1 MSDNAPTNV
10 TPTPPA
16 APAPAPAPAP
26 TDPTLASMRTG
37 FGAVLVLIAVGL
49 LCLAAYYFYT
59 PKDVAPATDA
69 AEPTWSTYFKHPTVW
84 PVAVWSLAFGL
95 VSAGGAYVMITGLN
109 RPDRDSPDW
118 LAKAISFAFYGAGAC
133 LLALTVYVFVQRG
146 FNSSAFTP
154 LNLWAMLS
162 ACLLLVSGLLLMM
175 EPSPQADRLRQFV
188 LGTGLTMGALTF
200 VLGVSLATITF
211 YNDIGKGMA
220 TWQERPAVLIWPLA
234 ASLLGLGL
242 AFFSVQPAT
251 PLIRTNQNLR
261 RVVYGTNLA
270 VTTLLL
276 VLILVTFNVLAW
288 AQPMSRFFGRSYDWT
303 STGFHALSPQ
313 TRNFVSGLRQP
324 IKVYVVM
331 QRGDPIANDVTTMLD
346 NCRGLNSL
354 VSYEVIEFTP
364 RNRERVMALMNKYNL
379 TDPQG
384 LLVVSGTGEKGDY
397 VFVKKRDLYEEDM
410 NRARR
415 GPPTYTFKGEGALL
429 NALVTLTEG
438 QMKIYFATGHGEL
451 SADAPM
457 PPQLGKMPRGA
468 GGELS
473 TLRMRLTNR
482 ESVKVETLKIDRN
495 LKEIPKDAS
504 LVVIARPREPF
515 SDEEVA
521 VLRNY
526 LRRERKTR
534 TEKLKDKG
542 NIEKEVEE
550 VTSGKLFLLLDPYAP
565 KVGAKARV
573 QDTGLEPLLTE
584 YNVKL
589 GKNRIMA
596 LRRAQGTP
604 PDEVIAIT
612 DDQAANPIAKAFHPQ
627 PDQPTLFPFKDART
641 VEAAAPVGG
650 KASVEPLLL
659 VPPSLLIWASDD
671 FDTSP
676 SAQRQRLMENQAE
689 LRKMIRDEPLS
700 LAVTVSDGGADP
712 AMPKDAAHAMARKD
726 TPRMVIFGS
735 SSWITDEG
743 LRGEL
748 GPDRVALFTT
758 CVGWLQGS
766 DVLGKSPEDTI
777 KKRQI
782 YNPNIKDENKEWLY
796 RLPVWFAPLP
806 MLLMVAMVAVI
817 GAGVWVV
824 RRR

>member
-16 APAPAPAPAP
+16 PAPAPVPAPAPALVQAPA
-26 TDPTLASMRTG
+26 DPTLAPMRTG
-37 FGAVLVLIAVGL
+37 FGAVLALIALGL
-49 LCLAAYYFYT
+49 LALAFIYFAF
-59 PKDVAPATDA
+59 PKDVAPVTDVA
-69 AEPTWSTYFKHPTVW
+69 DPTWSTYFKHPTVW
-84 PVAVWSLAFGL
+84 PVAVWSLVFGL
-95 VSAGGAYVMITGLN
+95 MAAGGAYALITGLN
-109 RPDRDSPDW
+109 RPDRDAPSW
-118 LAKAISFAFYGAGAC
+118 LAKAISFAFFGAGAC
-133 LLALTVYVFVQRG
+133 LLALSVYVFVQRG
-146 FNSSAFTP
+146 FNPASFTP
-154 LNLWAMLS
+154 LNLWALLS
-162 ACLLLVSGLLLMM
+162 ACLLAVSGLLLLM
-175 EPSPQADRLRQFV
+175 EQTPQADRLRQFLV
-188 LGTGLTMGALTF
+188 GTGLTIGALTF
-200 VLGVSLATITF
+200 VLGISLATITF

-220 TWQERPAVLIWPLA
+220 TWQEKPAVLIWPLA

-276 VLILVTFNVLAW
+276 ILILVTVNVLAY

-303 STGFHALSPQ
+303 ATGFNALSPR
-313 TRNFVSGLRQP
+313 TRNFISGLRQP
-324 IKVYVVM
+324 VKVYVVM

-354 VSYEVIEFTP
+354 VSYEVIEVSG

-397 VFVKKRDLYEEDM
+397 VFVKKRDLYEEDA

-451 SADAPM
+451 SADAAL
-457 PPQLGKMPRGA
+457 PPQFGKMPRGA

-473 TLRMRLTNR
+473 TLRMRLTSR
-482 ESVKVETLKIDRN
+482 ESVKVESLKIDRN
-495 LKEIPKDAS
+495 LKEIPKDADV
-504 LVVIARPREPF
+504 VVIVRPRNPF

-521 VLRNY
+521 VLRDY

-534 TEKLKDKG
+534 KEKLKDKG
-542 NIEKEVEE
+542 DLEKEVVE
-550 VTSGKLFLLLDPYAP
+550 VTSGKLFLLLEPYSP
-565 KVGAKARV
+565 KVGAKAPV

-589 GKNRIMA
+589 GKNRV
-596 LRRAQGTP
+596 LTVQPRLP
-604 PDEVIAIT
+604 PDMVIALT
-612 DDQAANPIAKAFHPQ
+612 EDQATNPIAKAFPE
-627 PDQPTLFPFKDART
+627 TNFPLQNTRT
-641 VEAAAPVGG
+641 VEPLAERG
-650 KASVEPLLL
+650 KAQVDSLLL
-659 VPPSLLIWASDD
+659 VPPSLGVWASTD
-671 FDTSP
+671 FAESP
-676 SAQRQRLMENQAE
+676 SDQRARLHDDRALM
-689 LRKMIRDEPLS
+689 RKTISEKPLS
-700 LAVTVSDGGADP
+700 VAVVVSEGGADP

-726 TPRMVIFGS
+726 TPRMVVFGS
-735 SSWITDEG
+735 SSWVTDEG

-766 DVLGKSPEDTI
+766 EALGKAPEDTE

-782 YNPNIKDENKEWLY
+782 YTPNIKEENKEWLY